1 MKHYFWQKTIS
12 AITTVFLV
20 SLLTF
25 VILQVLPGD
34 PALLMLGT
42 EGNPESYDRLR
53 MELRLDEPILKRY
66 FIWLGQFLQGN
77 LGVSQRFSMP
87 ISQLVGDAFPL
98 SFSLAML
105 AVIVALLFSVPAG
118 IFMASKQDGPFTR
131 LLALATHVGMALPQF
146 WLGLILIQFFAV
158 RLGVLPSGGSQHWA
172 GLILPILTLAIPRIA
187 ILTRLVQTGMLEA
200 LSQDYIRTAHAKGLP
215 RYKVLFKHAFR
226 NGSLAVLTVA
236 GLQFANLLAGTIV
249 VEQVFSLPGLGQL
262 LLAGVLQRDIPL
274 VQGIVMLAVILILLF
289 DLLFD
294 LSLGFLDPRLRYE

>member
-87 ISQLVGDAFPL
+87 ISKLVGDALPL
-98 SFSLAML
+98 
-105 AVIVALLFSVPAG
+105 
-118 IFMASKQDGPFTR
+118 
-131 LLALATHVGMALPQF
+131 
-146 WLGLILIQFFAV
+146 
-158 RLGVLPSGGSQHWA
+158 
-172 GLILPILTLAIPRIA
+172 
-187 ILTRLVQTGMLEA
+187 
-200 LSQDYIRTAHAKGLP
+200 
-215 RYKVLFKHAFR
+215 
-226 NGSLAVLTVA
+226 
-236 GLQFANLLAGTIV
+236 
-249 VEQVFSLPGLGQL
+249 
-262 LLAGVLQRDIPL
+262 
-274 VQGIVMLAVILILLF
+274 
-289 DLLFD
+289 
-294 LSLGFLDPRLRYE
+294 